1 MTLAQLRHL
10 LSLAETGSFSKSSKA
25 LFLTQPALSR
35 SIQALEEELGLPLFD
50 RSGRRNELTPFGR
63 QVVERARQVIDG
75 ANEIKATGQLLSE
88 GRAGQVRLGMSSG
101 PGAMLMTPLLRR
113 MATQHPGIRI
123 EIARGNTELLT
134 LALRERKLDALV
146 VDARSLKP
154 APDLA
159 TEVLHEMRGA
169 FLCRQGH
176 PLTSRQQAASF
187 AELAQYPMASTPL
200 SDEVARIL
208 MGIYGPQA
216 HPDLFVTLQ
225 CDELHSLIEVVR
237 SSDTVLLAIRQAAPD
252 LAEIEMRPSLNAMA
266 RFGLVRLSGRTV
278 TPALQIVRE
287 LMHELLHD

>member
-35 SIQALEEELGLPLFD
+35 SIQALEDELGLPLFD
-50 RSGRRNELTPFGR
+50 RIGRRNELTPLGR
-63 QVVERARQVIDG
+63 EVVERARQIVDG
-75 ANEIKATGQLLSE
+75 ANEIKSSGQLLSE
-88 GRAGQVRLGMSSG
+88 GRAGHVRLGMSSG
-101 PGAMLMTPLLRR
+101 PGAMLMTPLLHC

-176 PLTSRQQAASF
+176 PLTARQKAVSF
-187 AELAQYPMASTPL
+187 AELGKYPIASTPL

-208 MGIYGPQA
+208 MGLFGPEA
-216 HPDLFVTLQ
+216 HPDQFVTLR

-252 LAEIEMRPSLNAMA
+252 LAEIQMQPALAAMA
-266 RFGLVRLSGRTV
+266 RFGLVKLAGRTS
-278 TPALQIVRE
+278 TPALHIVRE
-287 LMHELLHD
+287 LMRELLRD